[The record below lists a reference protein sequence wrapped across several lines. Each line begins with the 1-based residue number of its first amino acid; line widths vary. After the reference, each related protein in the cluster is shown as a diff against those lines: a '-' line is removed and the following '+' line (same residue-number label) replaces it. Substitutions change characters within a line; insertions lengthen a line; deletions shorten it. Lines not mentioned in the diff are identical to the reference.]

1 MKAIIYFTMAVT
13 LLVTGCNKPS
23 PAPGAEQYDRYI
35 FFSQTVETRA
45 GLVES
50 VASIDQFGV
59 VGFKYEN
66 STTWNSYKT
75 DAVPNVFYDGSGNLV
90 DTETVYC
97 DDNGYGDYS
106 PLQGWSNTRK
116 YTFFAYYPLNDNVS
130 LVNTDGT
137 DYTGGVPAVRYAM
150 NTADLKGSMA
160 DVMTAASAED
170 LYWNSSSDNNVTNA
184 DVGFNF
190 AHRLSSL
197 GVNVKNSSSGS
208 VTVNSV
214 TLKVSG
220 SIYQEIIIPLDGTAA
235 TPKNTT
241 SLEAVDFALTLADG
255 DKSVAK
261 SGQKEMSDKL
271 IFIPQTS
278 GLSVQVVIGYKREN
292 TDSYTGYTDTITLPE
307 VTTALTAARK
317 HLINLNFTDSAVDV
331 TVTVDGWVDMEDV
344 YDTFN

>member
-35 FFSQTVETRA
+35 FFSQNVETRA

-50 VASIDQFGV
+50 ASSIDQFGV

-75 DAVPNVFYDGSGNLV
+75 DAVLNVFYDEDGELLEGA
-90 DTETVYC
+90 ETVYC

-137 DYTGGVPAVRYAM
+137 EYTGGVPAIRYAM
-150 NTADLKGSMA
+150 NTADLKGSMV

-170 LYWNSSSDNNVTNA
+170 LYWNSSSDNNIANA
-184 DVGFNF
+184 EVGFTF
-190 AHRLSSL
+190 THRLSSL
-197 GVNVKNSSSGS
+197 GVNVKNSSSGI

-220 SIYQEIIIPLDGTAA
+220 ISYQEIIIPLDGSAVEA
-235 TPKNTT
+235 DGT
-241 SLEAVDFALTLADG
+241 SMDADLSLTLADG

-278 GLSVQVVIGYKREN
+278 GLSVQVVVGYKREN
-292 TDSYTGYTDTITLPE
+292 TDTYTGYTDTITLPE
-307 VTTALTAARK
+307 VTTALTAGKK
-317 HLINLNFTDSAVDV
+317 HMINLNFTDSTVEAQ
-331 TVTVDGWVDMEDV
+331 VTVDGWVDMEDV

>member
-23 PAPGAEQYDRYI
+23 PAPVPGPEQYDRYI
-35 FFSQTVETRA
+35 FFSQKVDTKAELIDSTS
-45 GLVES
+45 LV
-50 VASIDQFGV
+50 DQFGV
-59 VGFKYEN
+59 VGFKYDN
-66 STTWNSYKT
+66 SMTWNDYKT
-75 DAVPNVFYDGSGNLV
+75 GAVPNVFYDESGDPV
-90 DTETVYC
+90 DTETVDC

-137 DYTGGVPAVRYAM
+137 EYTGGVPAVRYAM
-150 NTADLKGSMA
+150 NTADLKGSMV

-170 LYWNSSSDNNVTNA
+170 LYWNSSSDNNIANA
-184 DVGFNF
+184 EVGFTF
-190 AHRLSSL
+190 THRLSSL
-197 GVNVKNSSSGS
+197 GVNVKNSASGS

-220 SIYQEIIIPLDGTAA
+220 ISYQEIIIPLDGSAVEA
-235 TPKNTT
+235 DGT
-241 SLEAVDFALTLADG
+241 SMDADLSLTLADG

-278 GLSVQVVIGYKREN
+278 GLSVQVVVGYKREN
-292 TDSYTGYTDTITLPE
+292 TDTYTGYTDTITLPE
-307 VTTALTAARK
+307 VTTALTAGKK
-317 HLINLNFTDSAVDV
+317 HMINLNFTDSTVEAQ
-331 TVTVDGWVDMEDV
+331 VTVDGWVDMEDV